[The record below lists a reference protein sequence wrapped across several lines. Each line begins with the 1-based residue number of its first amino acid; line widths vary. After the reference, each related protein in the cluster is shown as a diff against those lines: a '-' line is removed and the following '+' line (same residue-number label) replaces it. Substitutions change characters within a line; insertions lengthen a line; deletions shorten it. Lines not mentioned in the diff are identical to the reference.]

1 MMTPELIIALIIG
14 TLAMAAVMLLPR
26 RWRAGLPMWKTLL
39 SAAVLTVLGVLGA
52 KLMYVLENGGFG
64 GISYYGAVFF
74 PPLFMVLLALLLRVP
89 PLTLLDL
96 CAPAECVMLALLKVL
111 CLKNGC
117 CGGRLLFTTASGGE
131 IYFPSQIIELL
142 NALVLMVML
151 LWLIRKG
158 TWQGRIYPIYML
170 LYGITRFILNLL
182 RDTKPFL
189 LGLPAGNFWSLV
201 AIVIALIWL
210 RLAHPQKGV
219 AESEKEITV

>member
-1 MMTPELIIALIIG
+1 MPTDFVISLAVG
-14 TLAMAAVMLLPR
+14 TIAMAAVMLLPR

-52 KLMYVLENGGFG
+52 KLMFLIESGFWAG
-64 GISYYGAVFF
+64 TSFYGAVFF

-96 CAPAECVMLALLKVL
+96 CAPAECVMLAILKMQCAV
-111 CLKNGC
+111 NGC
-117 CGGRLLFTTASGGE
+117 CVGILLTITADGTY
-131 IYFPSQIIELL
+131 IRFPSQIIELL
-142 NALVLMVML
+142 NALVLMAIL
-151 LWLIRKG
+151 LRLIRKG

>member
-1 MMTPELIIALIIG
+1 MTPELITALIIG
-14 TLAMAAVMLLPR
+14 TIAMAAVMLLPR
-26 RWRAGLPMWKTLL
+26 RWQAGLPMWKTLL

-52 KLMYVLENGGFG
+52 KLMFLIESGFWAG
-64 GISYYGAVFF
+64 TSFYGAVFF
-74 PPLFMVLLALLLRVP
+74 PPLIMVLLALLLRVP

-96 CAPAECVMLALLKVL
+96 CAPAECVMLAILKMQCAV
-111 CLKNGC
+111 NGC
-117 CGGRLLFTTASGGE
+117 CVGILLTITADGTY
-131 IYFPSQIIELL
+131 IRFPSQIIELL
-142 NALVLMVML
+142 NALVLMVIL
-151 LWLIRKG
+151 LRLIRKG

>member
-1 MMTPELIIALIIG
+1 MPTDFVISLVVG
-14 TLAMAAVMLLPR
+14 TIAMAAVMLLPR
-26 RWRAGLPMWKTLL
+26 RWQAGLPMWKTLL

-52 KLMYVLENGGFG
+52 KLMFLIESGFWAG
-64 GISYYGAVFF
+64 ASFYGAVFF
-74 PPLFMVLLALLLRVP
+74 PPLIMVLLALLLRVP
-89 PLTLLDL
+89 PLALLDL
-96 CAPAECVMLALLKVL
+96 CAPAECVMLAILKMQCAV
-111 CLKNGC
+111 NGC
-117 CGGRLLFTTASGGE
+117 CVGILLTITADGTY
-131 IYFPSQIIELL
+131 IRFPSQIIELL

>member
-1 MMTPELIIALIIG
+1 MPTDFVISLVVG
-14 TLAMAAVMLLPR
+14 TIAMAAVMLLPR
-26 RWRAGLPMWKTLL
+26 RWQAGLPMWKTLL

-52 KLMYVLENGGFG
+52 KLMFLIESGFWAG
-64 GISYYGAVFF
+64 TSFYGAVFF

-96 CAPAECVMLALLKVL
+96 CAPAECVMLAILKMQCAV
-111 CLKNGC
+111 NGC
-117 CGGRLLFTTASGGE
+117 CVGILLTITADGTY
-131 IYFPSQIIELL
+131 IRFPSQIIELL